1 MFVKALCCSAMLFMA
16 LGLLGVRLRRVRGR
30 RRASSRRPG

>member
-1 MFVKALCCSAMLFMA
+1 MFVKAFCCATTLFGL

-30 RRASSRRPG
+30 QRSSSRPW